1 LLEQDVD
8 HAVYSRYGRWW
19 AAYGGTGSATLP
31 FMMVGSGYQISN
43 GYVDFYNTYK
53 SMIEAEKARP
63 PQADVT
69 ATYERIGNHFDVTV
83 YVTNQSGTELSY
95 SNQASVQVLVYE
107 EARVNLTGRFVRAV
121 SSTSISSLANGQTD
135 SFNLTT
141 DDISPAN
148 WNNVHVVALVDYY
161 SDAIGHYDMLQAA
174 IARETVPFKLSSHSV
189 VFMFEPSETAV
200 SPIAL
205 SLTGQPELTW
215 QISGGANWFTAAPTQ
230 GNVTTFPQFSVVMG
244 NIVDGWQEETV
255 IVNAQDANQTYQEEV
270 VVKAYRGALEKVYLP
285 IAVSSP

>member
-1 LLEQDVD
+1 LLEQDVEN
-8 HAVYSRYGRWW
+8 AVWSRYERWW
-19 AAYGGTGSATLP
+19 EAYGGTGSATLP

-53 SMIEAEKARP
+53 NMIETEKARP

-83 YVTNQSGTELSY
+83 YVTNQSGSELSY
-95 SNQASVQVLVYE
+95 ANQATVHVLVYE
-107 EARVNLTGRFVRAV
+107 EAKVNLTGRFVRAV

-161 SDAIGHYDMLQAA
+161 SDAMGHYDMLQSA
-174 IARETVPFKLSSHSV
+174 IARETETFELSSKSV

-200 SPIAL
+200 SPIII

-215 QISGGANWFTAAPTQ
+215 QISGGANWFTTAPAQ
-230 GNVTTFPQFSVVMG
+230 GDVMTFPQFSVAIG
-244 NIVDGWQEETV
+244 NVLDGWQEETV
-255 IVNAQDANQTYQEEV
+255 IVNAQDANQIYQEEV